1 MAGGAKRIKS
11 PASGNSGSDVLI
23 DVLIQV
29 YSFFKMQS
37 LKQKKQYNLRKRVF
51 DRQGCILDQTTF
63 KQQW

>member
-37 LKQKKQYNLRKRVF
+37 LKQKTIQFTKTSIRPARLHPRPNY
-51 DRQGCILDQTTF
+51 I
-63 KQQW
+63 